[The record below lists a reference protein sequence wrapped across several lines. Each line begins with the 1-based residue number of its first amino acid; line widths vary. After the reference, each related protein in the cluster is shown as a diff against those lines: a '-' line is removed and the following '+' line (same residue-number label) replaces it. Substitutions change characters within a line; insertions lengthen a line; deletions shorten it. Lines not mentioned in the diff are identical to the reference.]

1 MIGLNFAACPAALS
15 ATIWGNMSM
24 TRARFVLLLAPAALM
39 LAGCGINSIPTA
51 EEAAKAA
58 WANVQTDLQRR
69 NDLIGNLV
77 ETVRGFATQERE
89 VLTEVT
95 EARANAQ
102 RVQVTPD
109 MLTDEGAMARLAEAQ
124 NRITVNLQ
132 RLQEAYPELTSQ
144 QNFQTLMVQLEGT
157 ENRIARSRERYNAAV
172 QEYNTT
178 IRTFPSVI
186 GARVIYGSRPMTPF
200 EAAPGSEVAPT
211 VNFSR

>member
-1 MIGLNFAACPAALS
+1 MSRARLLAFAPLLLMLS
-15 ATIWGNMSM
+15 A
-24 TRARFVLLLAPAALM
+24 
-39 LAGCGINSIPTA
+39 CGINSIPTA
-51 EEAAKAA
+51 EEAAKGA
-58 WANVQTDLQRR
+58 WGNVQTELQRR

-89 VLTEVT
+89 VLTQVT

-102 RVQVTPD
+102 RVQVTQD
-109 MLTDEGAMARLAEAQ
+109 MLTDEGAMQRLAEAQ
-124 NRITVNLQ
+124 NRINISLQ

-144 QNFQTLMVQLEGT
+144 ANFQTLMVQLEGT
-157 ENRIARSRERYNAAV
+157 ENRIGRARERYNAAV

-186 GARVIYGSRPMTPF
+186 GARIIYGSQPMTPF
-200 EAAPGSEVAPT
+200 EAAPGSEVAPQ

>member
-1 MIGLNFAACPAALS
+1 MP
-15 ATIWGNMSM
+15 
-24 TRARFVLLLAPAALM
+24 RARLFVLLAPALLM
-39 LAGCGINSIPTA
+39 LSACGINSIPTK

-89 VLTEVT
+89 VLTQVT

-102 RVQVTPD
+102 RVQVTQD
-109 MLTDEGAMARLAEAQ
+109 MLNDEGAMARLAEAQ
-124 NRITVNLQ
+124 NRINVTLQ
-132 RLQEAYPELTSQ
+132 RLQEAYPELRSQ
-144 QNFQTLMVQLEGT
+144 ENFQTLMVQLEGT
-157 ENRIARSRERYNAAV
+157 ENRIARSRERYNEAV
-172 QEYNTT
+172 REYNTT

-200 EAAPGSEVAPT
+200 EAAAGAEVAPQ

>member
-1 MIGLNFAACPAALS
+1 
-15 ATIWGNMSM
+15 MS
-24 TRARFVLLLAPAALM
+24 RARFALVLAPILLM
-39 LAGCGINSIPTA
+39 LSACGINSIPTK

-89 VLTEVT
+89 VLTQVT

-102 RVQVTPD
+102 RVQVTQD

-124 NRITVNLQ
+124 NRINVTLQ
-132 RLQEAYPELTSQ
+132 RLQEAYPELRSQ
-144 QNFQTLMVQLEGT
+144 ENFQTLMVQLEGT
-157 ENRIARSRERYNAAV
+157 ENRIARSRERYNDAV
-172 QEYNTT
+172 REYNTT

-186 GARVIYGSRPMTPF
+186 GARIIYGSQPMTPF
-200 EAAPGSEVAPT
+200 EAAAGAEVAPT

>member
-1 MIGLNFAACPAALS
+1 
-15 ATIWGNMSM
+15 MS
-24 TRARFVLLLAPAALM
+24 RARFAFVLAPMLLM
-39 LAGCGINSIPTA
+39 LGACGINSIPTK

-109 MLTDEGAMARLAEAQ
+109 QLNDPAAMARLAEAQ

-132 RLQEAYPELTSQ
+132 RLQEAYPELRSQ
-144 QNFQTLMVQLEGT
+144 ENFQTLMVQLEGT
-157 ENRIARSRERYNAAV
+157 ENRIARARERYNEAV
-172 QEYNTT
+172 RDYNTT

-186 GARVIYGSRPMTPF
+186 GARVIYGSQPMSPF
-200 EAAPGSEVAPT
+200 EAAAGAEVAPT

>member
-1 MIGLNFAACPAALS
+1 
-15 ATIWGNMSM
+15 MS
-24 TRARFVLLLAPAALM
+24 RARFALVLAPMLLM
-39 LAGCGINSIPTA
+39 LGACGINSIPTK
-51 EEAAKAA
+51 EEVAKAA

-89 VLTEVT
+89 VLTQVT

-102 RVQVTPD
+102 RVQ
-109 MLTDEGAMARLAEAQ
+109 LTQDQLNDPAAMARLAEAQ

-132 RLQEAYPELTSQ
+132 RLQEAYPELRSQ
-144 QNFQTLMVQLEGT
+144 ENFQTLMVQLEGT
-157 ENRIARSRERYNAAV
+157 ENRIARARERYNEAV
-172 QEYNTT
+172 RDYNTT

-186 GARVIYGSRPMTPF
+186 GARVIYGSQPMSPF
-200 EAAPGSEVAPT
+200 EAAAGAEVAPT

>member
-1 MIGLNFAACPAALS
+1 MSRVRFAL
-15 ATIWGNMSM
+15 
-24 TRARFVLLLAPAALM
+24 VLAPMLLM
-39 LAGCGINSIPTA
+39 LGACGINSIPTK

-89 VLTEVT
+89 VLTQVT

-102 RVQVTPD
+102 RVQVTQD

-124 NRITVNLQ
+124 NRINVTLQ
-132 RLQEAYPELTSQ
+132 RLQEAYPELRSQ

-157 ENRIARSRERYNAAV
+157 ENRIARSRERYNEAV
-172 QEYNTT
+172 RDYNTT

-186 GARVIYGSRPMTPF
+186 GARVIYGSQPMTPF
-200 EAAPGSEVAPT
+200 EAAPGAEAAPQ

>member
-1 MIGLNFAACPAALS
+1 MSRVRFAFVLAPMLLMLS
-15 ATIWGNMSM
+15 A
-24 TRARFVLLLAPAALM
+24 
-39 LAGCGINSIPTA
+39 CGINSIPTK

-58 WANVQTDLQRR
+58 WGNVQTDLQRR

-89 VLTEVT
+89 VLTQVT

-102 RVQVTPD
+102 RVQVTQD
-109 MLTDEGAMARLAEAQ
+109 MLNDEGAMARLAEAQ
-124 NRITVNLQ
+124 NRINVTLQ
-132 RLQEAYPELTSQ
+132 RLQEAYPELRSQ
-144 QNFQTLMVQLEGT
+144 ENFQTLMVQLEGT
-157 ENRIARSRERYNAAV
+157 ENRIARARERYNEAV
-172 QEYNTT
+172 RDYNTT

-200 EAAPGSEVAPT
+200 EAAPGAEVAPQ

>member
-1 MIGLNFAACPAALS
+1 
-15 ATIWGNMSM
+15 MS
-24 TRARFVLLLAPAALM
+24 RARFALVLAPMLLM
-39 LAGCGINSIPTA
+39 LGACGINSIPTK

-89 VLTEVT
+89 VLTQVT

-102 RVQVTPD
+102 RVQ
-109 MLTDEGAMARLAEAQ
+109 LTQDQLNDPAAMARLAEAQ

-132 RLQEAYPELTSQ
+132 RLQEAYPELRSQ
-144 QNFQTLMVQLEGT
+144 ENFQTLMVQLEGT
-157 ENRIARSRERYNAAV
+157 ENRIARARERYNAAV

-186 GARVIYGSRPMTPF
+186 GARVIYGSQPMTPF
-200 EAAPGSEVAPT
+200 EAAAGAEVAPQ

>member
-1 MIGLNFAACPAALS
+1 MPRIRLFLVMAPALLMLS
-15 ATIWGNMSM
+15 A
-24 TRARFVLLLAPAALM
+24 
-39 LAGCGINSIPTA
+39 CGINSIPTK

-58 WANVQTDLQRR
+58 WANVQADLQRR

-89 VLTEVT
+89 VLTQVT

-102 RVQVTPD
+102 RVQVTQD
-109 MLTDEGAMARLAEAQ
+109 MLNDEGAMARLAEAQ
-124 NRITVNLQ
+124 NRINVTLQ
-132 RLQEAYPELTSQ
+132 RLQEAYPELRSQ
-144 QNFQTLMVQLEGT
+144 ENFQTLMVQLEGT
-157 ENRIARSRERYNAAV
+157 ENRIARSRERYNDAV
-172 QEYNTT
+172 REYNTT

-200 EAAPGSEVAPT
+200 EAAPGAEVAPT

>member
-1 MIGLNFAACPAALS
+1 
-15 ATIWGNMSM
+15 MSM
-24 TRARFVLLLAPAALM
+24 SRVRFALVLAPMLLM
-39 LAGCGINSIPTA
+39 LGACGINSIPTK

-89 VLTEVT
+89 VLTQVT

-102 RVQVTPD
+102 RVQVTQD

-124 NRITVNLQ
+124 NRINVTLQ
-132 RLQEAYPELTSQ
+132 RLQEAYPELRSQ

-157 ENRIARSRERYNAAV
+157 ENRIARSRERYNEAV
-172 QEYNTT
+172 RDYNTT

-186 GARVIYGSRPMTPF
+186 GARVIYGSQPMTPF
-200 EAAPGSEVAPT
+200 EAAPGAEAAPQ